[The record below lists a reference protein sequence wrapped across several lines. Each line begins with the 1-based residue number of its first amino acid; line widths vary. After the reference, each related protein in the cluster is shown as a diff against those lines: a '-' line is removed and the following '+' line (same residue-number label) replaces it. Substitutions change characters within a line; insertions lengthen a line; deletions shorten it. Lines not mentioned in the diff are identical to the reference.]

1 MSENLELQ
9 TNPSWSL
16 KTERHLATMRTV
28 VAGQRDQETEARMEI
43 IKHKPSGQE
52 ERQQKLIYVIAYLL
66 ASKGDLTTEEV
77 ELVLEGSTSVQG
89 H

>member
-9 TNPSWSL
+9 TNPLWSL
-16 KTERHLATMRTV
+16 KTERHLAAMHTA
-28 VAGQRDQETEARMEI
+28 VAGQGDQEKEARMEI
-43 IKHKPSGQE
+43 FRHKPSDQE

-66 ASKGDLTTEEV
+66 ASKDNLTTEEV
-77 ELVLEGSTSVQG
+77 ELVLGRPTSVQG